1 MRGSRIQA
9 IVRELNNEKIDIV
22 NFTDKSEIFLT
33 RALSPAKPIDLY
45 MDDDRKYCVAIFNE
59 GELESAVG
67 RSGVNINLAAQL
79 TGYTIDAYTE
89 KEYEEVLLNQK
100 TNLDTLKGIKK
111 AMIKK
116 LEGVGIVSVADYLS
130 AKRRILVD
138 ELGLSIDEI
147 SSITVAVDT
156 FIDLNKP
163 VEEAPAEEE
172 VPVEEEVVEEAPAE
186 EEVPV
191 EEKDNN

>member
-1 MRGSRIQA
+1 M
-9 IVRELNNEKIDIV
+9 
-22 NFTDKSEIFLT
+22 
-33 RALSPAKPIDLY
+33 
-45 MDDDRKYCVAIFNE
+45 
-59 GELESAVG
+59 
-67 RSGVNINLAAQL
+67 
-79 TGYTIDAYTE
+79 
-89 KEYEEVLLNQK
+89 
-100 TNLDTLKGIKK
+100 
-111 AMIKK
+111 
-116 LEGVGIVSVADYLS
+116 S

-163 VEEAPAEEE
+163 EEE

-186 EEVPV
+186 EDVPVEEEVVEEAPAEEDVPV